1 MTSRTLSI
9 GGKPYPLL
17 LPSVRDP
24 RLHVAA
30 VIISIHVLGQVGLH
44 FRVSVPQ
51 ILAAMLT
58 CAIIEV
64 ALTFRQTRS
73 FVWPASALLTGSG
86 VALILRVIG
95 TPPDDPW
102 NTSAWYVFAGV
113 AAFSI
118 LTKYVIRYRG
128 SHVFNPSNIGLVVAF
143 VLLGS
148 SRVEP
153 LDFWWAPL
161 NGWMAAAYAVIVV
174 GGLLITRRLR
184 LLALAG
190 TYWVALALGTGILAG
205 SGHCMTT
212 NWSFAPV
219 CGFDFWRVI
228 VTSPEVLV
236 FLFFMITDP
245 KTIPAGHVG
254 RIVFGLLTA
263 VASTLLMAPQTNEF
277 GTKVG
282 LLAGLV
288 IVSAAR
294 PILDRIVPEARSAAD
309 DIGQFVGRLV
319 LGGRGAGIARLALR
333 TALAAASV
341 LVVGVAIV
349 AAGTPARGLVVPE
362 MTDVLNGVPHVVDP
376 ATFPSITVEQEVADW
391 DHTITGAGA
400 QDILLTLAQNLE
412 IENQAL
418 LRGDPDLLVAVDHG
432 DRLAELQDRLA
443 DAEASGR
450 TVIEHYRF
458 DAVRLVLIVP
468 FGEQT
473 GISLGFVSRGTVV
486 RETYDADGALL
497 DQETSSFDL
506 TFAVRRATGSR
517 WLTVGVLSSG

>member
-1 MTSRTLSI
+1 
-9 GGKPYPLL
+9 
-17 LPSVRDP
+17 
-24 RLHVAA
+24 
-30 VIISIHVLGQVGLH
+30 
-44 FRVSVPQ
+44 
-51 ILAAMLT
+51 
-58 CAIIEV
+58 
-64 ALTFRQTRS
+64 
-73 FVWPASALLTGSG
+73 
-86 VALILRVIG
+86 
-95 TPPDDPW
+95 
-102 NTSAWYVFAGV
+102 
-113 AAFSI
+113 
-118 LTKYVIRYRG
+118 
-128 SHVFNPSNIGLVVAF
+128 
-143 VLLGS
+143 
-148 SRVEP
+148 
-153 LDFWWAPL
+153 
-161 NGWMAAAYAVIVV
+161 
-174 GGLLITRRLR
+174 
-184 LLALAG
+184 
-190 TYWVALALGTGILAG
+190 
-205 SGHCMTT
+205 MTT

-245 KTIPAGHVG
+245 KTIPVGQVG

-294 PILDRIVPEARSAAD
+294 PVLDRIVPEARSAAD
-309 DIGQFVGRLV
+309 DIGQFAGRLV
-319 LGGRGAGIARLALR
+319 LGGRGAGIARAALR
-333 TALAAASV
+333 TGLAAASV
-341 LVVGVAIV
+341 IVVGVAIV

-362 MTDVLNGVPHVVDP
+362 MTAVLNGVPHVVDP
-376 ATFPSITVEQEVADW
+376 ATFPTITVEQEVADW

-418 LRGDPDLLVAVDHG
+418 LRGDPELLVAVDHG
-432 DRLAELQDRLA
+432 DRLAELRGRLR

-486 RETYDADGALL
+486 AETYDGDGALL
-497 DQETSSFDL
+497 DREASPFDL

-517 WLTVGVLSSG
+517 WLTIGVLPSG